1 MINNSDSVII
11 FFSVSICRKNF
22 RAPISIKEIY
32 RYMLVTSRSANIKI
46 LPKIADLPKK
56 VTFKSVLSAV

>member
-1 MINNSDSVII
+1 
-11 FFSVSICRKNF
+11 VSICRKNF